1 MSLNGFIGDWHAIWM
16 LLLAGVLPNGIWRVF
31 GFLAGRRIDE
41 GAEILVW
48 VRAVATAIIGC
59 VVMQILIMPPG
70 ALATVSTPVRFAA
83 VAAGFVVYLLVKRSV
98 LAGVI
103 ASELVLLGG
112 KWWFG

>member
-1 MSLNGFIGDWHAIWM
+1 MTAFVGDWQM
-16 LLLAGVLPNGIWRVF
+16 LVFLLLVGFLPNEIWRVF

-59 VVMQILIMPPG
+59 VIMQILIVPPG
-70 ALATVSTPVRFAA
+70 ALASVPTPVRFGAFIG
-83 VAAGFVVYLLVKRSV
+83 GFLVYLLIRRSV

-103 ASELVLLGG
+103 GGEMILLAG
-112 KWWFG
+112 KWYFG

>member
-1 MSLNGFIGDWHAIWM
+1 MSGFVGDWQALW
-16 LLLAGVLPNGIWRVF
+16 LLLIVGVLPNEIWRVF

-48 VRAVATAIIGC
+48 VRAVATAIVGC
-59 VVMQILIMPPG
+59 VIVQVLIVPPG
-70 ALATVSTPVRFAA
+70 ALARVPPAVRFSAF
-83 VAAGFVVYLLVKRSV
+83 AAGFVIWLVVGRSI

-103 ASELVLLGG
+103 GAEPVLLGG

>member
-1 MSLNGFIGDWHAIWM
+1 VSTFIGDWQAIGV

-70 ALATVSTPVRFAA
+70 ALATMPTPVRFAA
-83 VAAGFVVYLLVKRSV
+83 VVVGFLVYLLVKRSV

-112 KWWFG
+112 KWWLG

>member
-1 MSLNGFIGDWHAIWM
+1 VSAFVGDWQALW
-16 LLLAGVLPNGIWRVF
+16 LLLIAGVLPNEIWRVF

-48 VRAVATAIIGC
+48 VRAVATAIVGC
-59 VVMQILIMPPG
+59 VVVQVLLVPPG
-70 ALATVSTPVRFAA
+70 ALASVPTAVRFSAF
-83 VAAGFVVYLLVKRSV
+83 AAGFVIWLLGGRSI

-103 ASELVLLGG
+103 GAELVLLGG

>member
-1 MSLNGFIGDWHAIWM
+1 MSTFIGDWQAIGV

-70 ALATVSTPVRFAA
+70 ALATMPTPVRFAA
-83 VAAGFVVYLLVKRSV
+83 VVVGFLVYLLVKRSV

-112 KWWFG
+112 KWWLG

>member
-1 MSLNGFIGDWHAIWM
+1 MSAFVGDWQALW
-16 LLLAGVLPNGIWRVF
+16 LLLVVGVLPNEIWRVL

-59 VVMQILIMPPG
+59 VIMQVLIVPPG
-70 ALATVSTPVRFAA
+70 ALATVPTTVRFSAF
-83 VAAGFVVYLLVKRSV
+83 AAGFLIWLLAGRSV

-103 ASELVLLGG
+103 AAELVLLGG
-112 KWWFG
+112 KWWLG